1 MTYEGDEGFDEDID
15 DFDGDEGELSFD
27 EDDLEDDDYDD
38 IDEELDEEKV
48 DDDDVAQTAF
58 MDGQMDSEYF
68 GYPYPG
74 YEATFDDD
82 KLTDEQKDLYET
94 EYLAGYQDQE
104 NADELDDS
112 DDDF

>member
-1 MTYEGDEGFDEDID
+1 MTEEREYDDEID
-15 DFDGDEGELSFD
+15 VFDGEEGEASFD

-38 IDEELDEEKV
+38 DFEDNKNERKLS
-48 DDDDVAQTAF
+48 DDDVAQTAF

-82 KLTDEQKDLYET
+82 KLTNEQKDLYET

-112 DDDF
+112 ADDY